1 MTELANFGPYLSC
14 VGHDQAPIT
23 VLRVPEE
30 VVSLRYHRGSGAL
43 VEWHS
48 VADSENFSKNEKLA
62 FFERA
67 RSAASLRHATFP
79 RFLDVGESEGRLHY
93 TTDISDG
100 EFLLE
105 FLQRTGPLEPAVALS
120 MTLAMVDALLVL
132 QPNIRLFL
140 GSKLDNQMVVLTDN
154 THLTPRIIDI
164 GLGSREPRR
173 SSDFDPGVRVTSLSR
188 WLFFMLAGHPF
199 PADQPEQILSLEK
212 VGEELKAFLDSVL
225 GERPNPPQDLE
236 SLQRVLLD
244 CLQHLTGSGSY
255 LENLAV
261 PKSLYPRRCLAE
273 SLFGHTDPRT
283 VALLPQCQMDADS
296 LAGPLVSCH
305 ILGTDTE
312 TNEAL
317 AIQFLPPGV
326 VCPMLENKDCPITPK
341 AEETDG
347 LLRCLGGAQAPNI
360 RCVMEEPYNG
370 FSLSEFLAARAYRL
384 TKPEVV
390 LLMRATRF
398 CLSQAASAS
407 IPIQCL
413 TTQSVIFHFPQ
424 ASHEELLPLRKK
436 AMQEWPECHIK
447 VRCHCTLDGLMR
459 ASGNHQAGKEA
470 QIHQLPNQEQSIALA
485 FIGLANAI
493 LQNPWE
499 GTFDDKRTALDSWIN
514 DLGDGILDPKNEFDY
529 DQFLK
534 ELESRLPA

>member
-1 MTELANFGPYLSC
+1 MTELANLGPFISC
-14 VGHDQAPIT
+14 EGPDQAPIT
-23 VLRVPEE
+23 VPRVPEE
-30 VVSLRYHRGSGAL
+30 VVSLKYHRGSGAL

-48 VADSENFSKNEKLA
+48 VIDSENFSKNEKLA

-67 RSAASLRHATFP
+67 RSAASLGHAAFP
-79 RFLDVGESEGRLHY
+79 RVLDVGESEGRLHY
-93 TTDISDG
+93 TTALSDG

-120 MTLAMVDALLVL
+120 LSLAMVDALLVL

-140 GSKLDNQMVVLTDN
+140 GSKLENQIVVLTDN

-173 SSDFDPGVRVTSLSR
+173 SSDFDPGVRITSLSR

-199 PADQPEQILSLEK
+199 SADQPGEILSLE
-212 VGEELKAFLDSVL
+212 VAGEELKAFLDSVL

-244 CLQHLTGSGSY
+244 CLQRLTGSGSY
-255 LENLAV
+255 LGNLAV

-273 SLFGHTDPRT
+273 SLYGNTDPRT
-283 VALLPQCQMDADS
+283 GALLPQCQMDADS

-305 ILGTDTE
+305 IHGSDTE

-317 AIQFLPPGV
+317 TIQFLPPDV
-326 VCPMLENKDCPITPK
+326 VCPMLENTDCPITPK

-347 LLRCLGGAQAPNI
+347 LLRCLGGAEAPNF
-360 RCVMEEPYNG
+360 RCVMEERYNG
-370 FSLSEFLAARAYRL
+370 FSLSEFLATRAYRL

-398 CLSQAASAS
+398 CLSQAASAR
-407 IPIQCL
+407 IPIHCL
-413 TTQSVIFHFPQ
+413 TTQCVIFHFPQ
-424 ASHEELLPLRKK
+424 TSHEELPPLREK

-447 VRCHCTLDGLMR
+447 VRCHSTMDGLMR
-459 ASGNHQAGKEA
+459 ASASHQVGKEA
-470 QIHQLPNQEQSIALA
+470 PIFQLPNQEQSIAHA
-485 FIGLANAI
+485 FIGLAKTM
-493 LQNPWE
+493 LHNPWE
-499 GTFDDKRTALDSWIN
+499 GTFDDKRTALDSWII
-514 DLGDGILDPKNEFDY
+514 DLGVQILDPKNEFDY

-534 ELESRLPA
+534 ELEGRLPA